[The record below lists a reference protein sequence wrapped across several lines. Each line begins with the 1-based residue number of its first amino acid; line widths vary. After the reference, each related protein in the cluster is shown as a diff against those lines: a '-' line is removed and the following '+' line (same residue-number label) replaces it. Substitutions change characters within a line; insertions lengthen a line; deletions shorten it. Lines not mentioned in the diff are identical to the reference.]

1 MQTEVAAQFRQNGC
15 EPVGMTPEDTAAFVR
30 AETETWSKVVKT
42 EGFKLDW
49 AFAGLGGSRLRS
61 FYP

>member
-1 MQTEVAAQFRQNGC
+1 MQTEVVAQFRQSGC
-15 EPVGMTPEDTAAFVR
+15 EPVGMTPEDTTAFVR

-42 EGFKLDW
+42 EGVKLGL
-49 AFAGLGGSRLRS
+49 AFAGLGGLPLRS